1 MKRDK
6 RRFSMR
12 PDKINI
18 AIAIISTIV
27 TALVVGAVVAAFLS
41 PLRYDPNINILFY
54 LLPAVGVGAFTISI
68 LSILYLYFHNTR
80 I

>member
-1 MKRDK
+1 
-6 RRFSMR
+6 MR

-18 AIAIISTIV
+18 SIAIISTIV